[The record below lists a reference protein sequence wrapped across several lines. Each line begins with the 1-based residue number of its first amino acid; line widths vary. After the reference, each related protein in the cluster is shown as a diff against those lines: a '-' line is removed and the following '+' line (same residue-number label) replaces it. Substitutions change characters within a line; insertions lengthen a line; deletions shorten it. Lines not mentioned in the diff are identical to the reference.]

1 MAGLWMP
8 VAGLWMPVPGLWMPV
23 PGLWMPVLLVLPDI
37 GHVCWASLQYM
48 LGLGWADLVPD
59 RLLLV
64 FLLGP
69 WLLVLGPQLLA
80 FDFLGRRRSISLRF
94 FPFWVLFFKV
104 TVSYL
109 VFMQL
114 LSL

>member
-1 MAGLWMP
+1 
-8 VAGLWMPVPGLWMPV
+8 MPV

-80 FDFLGRRRSISLRF
+80 FNFLAVEDPFPCDFSRF
-94 FPFWVLFFKV
+94 GCDRNIHFFEEVVKEIGQGIAI
-104 TVSYL
+104 Y
-109 VFMQL
+109 F
-114 LSL
+114 